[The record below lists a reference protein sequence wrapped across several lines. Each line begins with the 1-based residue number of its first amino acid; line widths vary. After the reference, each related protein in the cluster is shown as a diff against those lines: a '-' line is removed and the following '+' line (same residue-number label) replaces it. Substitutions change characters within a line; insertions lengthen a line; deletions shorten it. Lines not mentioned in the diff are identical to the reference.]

1 MAQALACEFSQK
13 ESMAEELTFPQR
25 AASWPAQVKDY
36 FQELQLEMKRV
47 TWPSWKQVRAT
58 TGVVIVAVFAFAA
71 YFALVDTLVSEGL
84 KRLMNVFNH

>member
-1 MAQALACEFSQK
+1 MG
-13 ESMAEELTFPQR
+13 EELSFPQR

-58 TGVVIVAVFAFAA
+58 TVVVILAVFAFAA

-84 KRLMNVFNH
+84 KRLMNVFNR